1 MKGIL
6 RRCATIFCALFLTVT
21 ITACQQKEPK
31 MKDGK
36 LLLTVCIES
45 SVGLPN
51 AAKGL
56 TMENSIQQ
64 IANYY
69 TAAINPDVTFEF
81 VTLTADQEER
91 SNQIDQLQTEMMA
104 GQGPDIF
111 ILPCD
116 DGFGFNETQ
125 LIENVEKGM
134 ATGLFAD
141 LSEYYDQ
148 DETLERDLLLE
159 KVMDAGVMDDKR
171 YILPLRYQYPILL
184 ALEDELQ
191 GAGLEVSDL
200 SQNSETFLSTVLSQ
214 EKNAWH
220 VSGANVFAADLIN
233 VFPSLC
239 DYSTGEVYLD
249 EETLDA
255 TLSQYMEL
263 LSSLEQECIQAD
275 GAVWP
280 NFLSAERPL
289 DTLFLNNNLFLY
301 LDIAYAQNQE
311 LVAAPF
317 AAQDGSIVANVSYY
331 GAVSANCAAV
341 EEAYDFLALFLS
353 REVQSGGALE
363 YNGAS
368 YDASEWG
375 TTHGWPV
382 RSDIT
387 AAELRA
393 AVPQTPLQHGMVED
407 LRQPVEGEP
416 APMLPEEFFTEAY
429 ERIGEV
435 RPYTQLDGTFS
446 RAAMSLYDFTTYT
459 PKTEE
464 VEKVAQD
471 LLQQLETEVA
481 E

>member
-1 MKGIL
+1 M
-6 RRCATIFCALFLTVT
+6 
-21 ITACQQKEPK
+21 
-31 MKDGK
+31 
-36 LLLTVCIES
+36 LL
-45 SVGLPN
+45 
-51 AAKGL
+51 
-56 TMENSIQQ
+56 Q
-64 IANYY
+64 
-69 TAAINPDVTFEF
+69 
-81 VTLTADQEER
+81 LTADQEER
-91 SNQIDQLQTEMMA
+91 SNRIDQLQTEMMA

-116 DGFGFNETQ
+116 DGFTYNETQ
-125 LIENVEKGM
+125 LVENVEKGM

-141 LSEYYDQ
+141 LTTLYNQ
-148 DETLERDLLLE
+148 DETLQKDVLLE

-171 YILPLRYQYPILL
+171 YILPLRYQYPIILT
-184 ALEDELQ
+184 LEDELQ
-191 GAGLEVSDL
+191 AAGLEISEL

-214 EKNAWH
+214 KKSAWH
-220 VSGANVFAADLIN
+220 VSGANVFAANLIN

-239 DYSTGEVYLD
+239 DYSTGEVSLD
-249 EETLDA
+249 EETVVA

-263 LSSLEQECIQAD
+263 LSSLDQKSIEAD
-275 GAVWP
+275 GGVWP
-280 NFLSAERPL
+280 NFLSADRPL
-289 DTLFLNNNLFLY
+289 STLFLSDDLFFY
-301 LDIAYAQNQE
+301 LDIAYAQYQD
-311 LVAAPF
+311 LVAVPF

-341 EEAYDFLALFLS
+341 EEAYEFLKLFLS

-363 YNGAS
+363 ADGAS

-393 AVPQTPLQHGMVED
+393 AVPQTPLLHGMVEE

-429 ERIGEV
+429 DRIGEV
-435 RPYTQLDGTFS
+435 RPYTQLDGSFS
-446 RAAMSLYDFTTYT
+446 RAAMSLYDFATFT
-459 PKTEE
+459 PNTEQMDE
-464 VEKVAQD
+464 VAEE
-471 LLQQLETEVA
+471 LLRQLETEVA

>member
-1 MKGIL
+1 M
-6 RRCATIFCALFLTVT
+6 
-21 ITACQQKEPK
+21 
-31 MKDGK
+31 
-36 LLLTVCIES
+36 LL
-45 SVGLPN
+45 
-51 AAKGL
+51 
-56 TMENSIQQ
+56 Q
-64 IANYY
+64 
-69 TAAINPDVTFEF
+69 
-81 VTLTADQEER
+81 LTADQEER
-91 SNQIDQLQTEMMA
+91 SNRIDQLQTEMMA

-116 DGFGFNETQ
+116 DGFGFNETR

-134 ATGLFAD
+134 VTGLFAD
-141 LSEYYDQ
+141 LSQLYDQ
-148 DETLERDLLLE
+148 DETLEKDLLLE
-159 KVMDAGVMDDKR
+159 KVMDAGMMDGKR
-171 YILPLRYQYPILL
+171 YILPLRYQYPIILT
-184 ALEDELQ
+184 LEDELQ
-191 GAGLEVSDL
+191 AAGLEISEL

-214 EKNAWH
+214 KKSAWH
-220 VSGANVFAADLIN
+220 VSGANVFAANLIN

-239 DYSTGEVYLD
+239 DYSTGEVSLD
-249 EETLDA
+249 EETVVA

-263 LSSLEQECIQAD
+263 LSSLDQKSIEAD
-275 GAVWP
+275 GGVWP
-280 NFLSAERPL
+280 NFLSADRPL
-289 DTLFLNNNLFLY
+289 STLFLSDDLFFY
-301 LDIAYAQNQE
+301 LDIAYAQYQD
-311 LVAAPF
+311 LVAVPF

-341 EEAYDFLALFLS
+341 EEAYEFLKLFLS

-363 YNGAS
+363 ADGAS

-393 AVPQTPLQHGMVED
+393 AVPQTPLLHGMVEE

-429 ERIGEV
+429 DRIGEV
-435 RPYTQLDGTFS
+435 RPYTQLDGSFS
-446 RAAMSLYDFTTYT
+446 RAAMSLYDFTAYT

-464 VEKVAQD
+464 VENVAQD

>member
-1 MKGIL
+1 MKGVMRISTAIL
-6 RRCATIFCALFLTVT
+6 CALFLIVT
-21 ITACQQKEPK
+21 NSACQQKEPK

-36 LLLTVCIES
+36 ILLTVCMES
-45 SVGLPN
+45 SVGLTN
-51 AAKGL
+51 AEKGT
-56 TMENSIQQ
+56 TMENSIQS
-64 IANYY
+64 IAQYY
-69 TAAINPDVTFEF
+69 TASVNPDVTFEF

-91 SNQIDQLQTEMMA
+91 SNRIDQLQTEMMA

-116 DGFGFNETQ
+116 DGFGFNETR

-134 ATGLFAD
+134 VTGLFAD
-141 LSEYYDQ
+141 LSQLYDQ
-148 DETLERDLLLE
+148 DETLEKDLLLE
-159 KVMDAGVMDDKR
+159 KVMDAGMMDGKR
-171 YILPLRYQYPILL
+171 YILPLRYQYPIIL

-191 GAGLEVSDL
+191 GAGLEISEL
-200 SQNSETFLSTVLSQ
+200 AQNSETFLSTVIAQ
-214 EKNAWH
+214 EGNAWH
-220 VSGANVFAADLIN
+220 VSGANVFAANLSN

-239 DYSTGEVYLD
+239 DYNTGEVYLD
-249 EETLDA
+249 EETLTD

-263 LSSLEQECIQAD
+263 LSTLDQESIEAD
-275 GAVWP
+275 GVVWP
-280 NFLSAERPL
+280 YYLSPDRPL
-289 DTLFLNNNLFLY
+289 DSLFLSDDLFMY
-301 LDIAYAQNQE
+301 LDVAYAQYQE

-341 EEAYDFLALFLS
+341 EEAYEFLKLLLS
-353 REVQSGGALE
+353 KEVQSGGALE

-375 TTHGWPV
+375 TAHGWPV

-387 AAELRA
+387 AEELRA
-393 AVPQTPLQHGMVED
+393 AVPQAPLSNGMVEE

-429 ERIGEV
+429 ERIVEV
-435 RPYTQLDGTFS
+435 RPYTLLDGSFS
-446 RAAMSLYDFTTYT
+446 RAAMSLYDFATFT
-459 PKTEE
+459 PNTEQMDE
-464 VEKVAQD
+464 VAEE
-471 LLQQLETEVA
+471 LLRQLETEVA

>member
-1 MKGIL
+1 MIKRGRNLLAIL
-6 RRCATIFCALFLTVT
+6 LAILLLVGF
-21 ITACQQKEPK
+21 TACQQKEPK

-36 LLLTVCIES
+36 ILLTVCMES
-45 SVGLPN
+45 SVGLPSVQ
-51 AAKGL
+51 KGY

-69 TAAINPDVTFEF
+69 TAAVNPDVTFEF

-249 EETLDA
+249 EETLTA
-255 TLSQYMEL
+255 ALAQYMEL
-263 LSSLEQECIQAD
+263 LSSLDRESIEAD

-280 NFLSAERPL
+280 YYLSADRPL
-289 DTLFLNNNLFLY
+289 DTLFLDDDLFFY
-301 LDIAYAQNQE
+301 LDVAYAQKQE

-331 GAVSANCAAV
+331 GAVSANCASL

-363 YNGAS
+363 FNGAA

-393 AVPQTPLQHGMVED
+393 AVPQASLLHGMVEN

-435 RPYTQLDGTFS
+435 RPFTQLDGAFS
-446 RAAMSLYDFTTYT
+446 REAMGLYDFTTYT
-459 PKTEE
+459 PKIEE

-471 LLQQLETEVA
+471 LLRQLETEVA

>member
-1 MKGIL
+1 
-6 RRCATIFCALFLTVT
+6 
-21 ITACQQKEPK
+21 
-31 MKDGK
+31 
-36 LLLTVCIES
+36 
-45 SVGLPN
+45 
-51 AAKGL
+51 
-56 TMENSIQQ
+56 
-64 IANYY
+64 
-69 TAAINPDVTFEF
+69 
-81 VTLTADQEER
+81 
-91 SNQIDQLQTEMMA
+91 MMA

-111 ILPCD
+111 ILPCE

-125 LIENVEKGM
+125 LIENVERGM

-141 LSEYYDQ
+141 LTTLYNQ
-148 DETLERDLLLE
+148 DETLQKDVLLE

-171 YILPLRYQYPILL
+171 YILPLRYQYPIIL

-191 GAGLEVSDL
+191 AAGLQISEL
-200 SQNSETFLSTVLSQ
+200 AQNSETFLSTVLSQ
-214 EKNAWH
+214 KKNAWH

-233 VFPSLC
+233 VFSSLC
-239 DYSTGEVYLD
+239 DYNTGEVYLD
-249 EETLDA
+249 EETLTA
-255 TLSQYMEL
+255 TLYQYMEL
-263 LSSLEQECIQAD
+263 LSSLEQESIEAD
-275 GAVWP
+275 GGVWP
-280 NFLSAERPL
+280 NFLSADRPL
-289 DTLFLNNNLFLY
+289 DTLFLSDDLFFY
-301 LDIAYAQNQE
+301 LDIAYAQYQD

-341 EEAYDFLALFLS
+341 EEAYEFLKLFLS

-363 YNGAS
+363 ADGAS

-393 AVPQTPLQHGMVED
+393 AVPQTSLLHGMVED

-416 APMLPEEFFTEAY
+416 APVLPEEFFTEAY
-429 ERIGEV
+429 ERIVEV
-435 RPYTQLDGTFS
+435 RPYTQLDGSFS
-446 RAAMSLYDFTTYT
+446 RAAMSLYDFTAYT

-464 VEKVAQD
+464 VENVAQD

>member
-1 MKGIL
+1 MKK
-6 RRCATIFCALFLTVT
+6 RRRIFSVVLAAIFLLCLA
-21 ITACQQKEPK
+21 ACQQKEPK

-36 LLLTVCIES
+36 ILLTVCVES

-51 AAKGL
+51 VGKGT
-56 TMENSIQQ
+56 TMENSIQS
-64 IANYY
+64 IAQYY
-69 TAAINPDVTFEF
+69 TANVNPDVTFEF

-91 SNQIDQLQTEMMA
+91 SNRIDQLQTEMMA

-116 DGFGFNETQ
+116 DGFTYNETQ

-141 LSEYYDQ
+141 LTTLYNQ
-148 DETLERDLLLE
+148 DETLEKDVLLE

-171 YILPLRYQYPILL
+171 YILPLRYTYPILL

-191 GAGLEVSDL
+191 GAGLEISDL
-200 SQNSETFLSTVLSQ
+200 SQNSEAFLSTVLSQ
-214 EKNAWH
+214 EGNAWR
-220 VSGANVFAADLIN
+220 VSGANVFAANLLN
-233 VFPSLC
+233 AFPSLC
-239 DYSTGEVYLD
+239 DYSTGEVSLD
-249 EETLDA
+249 EEALTA
-255 TLSQYMEL
+255 ALSRYMEL
-263 LSSLEQECIQAD
+263 LSSLDQESIEAD
-275 GAVWP
+275 GGVWP
-280 NFLSAERPL
+280 NFLSADRPL
-289 DTLFLNNNLFLY
+289 DTLFLNDDLFLY
-301 LDIAYAQNQE
+301 LDIAYAQKQE
-311 LVAAPF
+311 LAAAPF
-317 AAQDGSIVANVSYY
+317 AAQDGSIVANVTYY

-353 REVQSGGALE
+353 KEVQSGTALE

-368 YDASEWG
+368 YDVSEWG

-393 AVPQTPLQHGMVED
+393 AVPQTSLAQGMVND
-407 LRQPVEGEP
+407 LQQPVEGEP

-435 RPYTQLDGTFS
+435 RPYTQLDGSFS

-459 PKTEE
+459 PKTGE
-464 VEKVAQD
+464 VENVAQE
-471 LLQQLETEVA
+471 LLSQLEAEVA

>member
-1 MKGIL
+1 MKRRGISL
-6 RRCATIFCALFLTVT
+6 FAILLTILLLVGL
-21 ITACQQKEPK
+21 TACQQKEPK

-36 LLLTVCIES
+36 ILLTVCMES

-51 AAKGL
+51 AAKGF

-69 TAAINPDVTFEF
+69 AAAVNPDVTFEF

-116 DGFGFNETQ
+116 DGFTYNETQ
-125 LIENVEKGM
+125 LVENVEKGM

-141 LSEYYDQ
+141 LSELFDQ
-148 DETLERDLLLE
+148 DETLEKDLLLE

-171 YILPLRYQYPILL
+171 YILPLRYTYPIIL
-184 ALEDELQ
+184 ALGDELQ
-191 GAGLEVSDL
+191 GAGLGMSNL
-200 SQNSETFLSTVLSQ
+200 SQNSETFLNTVLSQ

-220 VSGANVFAADLIN
+220 ISGANVFAADLIN

-249 EETLDA
+249 EETLNA
-255 TLSQYMEL
+255 ALAQYMEL
-263 LSSLEQECIQAD
+263 LSSLEQESIEAD

-280 NFLSAERPL
+280 YYLSADRPL
-289 DTLFLNNNLFLY
+289 DTLFLDDDLFFY
-301 LDIAYAQNQE
+301 LDIAYAQKQE

-331 GAVSANCAAV
+331 GAVSANCASL

-363 YNGAS
+363 FNGAA

-416 APMLPEEFFTEAY
+416 APMLPEEFFTDAY

-435 RPYTQLDGTFS
+435 RPFTQLDGAFS
-446 RAAMSLYDFTTYT
+446 RAAMDLYDFTTYT

-471 LLQQLETEVA
+471 LLRQLETEVA

>member
-1 MKGIL
+1 MKK
-6 RRCATIFCALFLTVT
+6 RRRIFSVVLAAIFLLCLA
-21 ITACQQKEPK
+21 ACQQKEPK

-36 LLLTVCIES
+36 ILLT
-45 SVGLPN
+45 
-51 AAKGL
+51 
-56 TMENSIQQ
+56 SIAQ
-64 IANYY
+64 YY
-69 TAAINPDVTFEF
+69 TANVNPDVTFEF

-91 SNQIDQLQTEMMA
+91 SNRIDQLQTEMMA

-116 DGFGFNETQ
+116 DGFTYNETQ
-125 LIENVEKGM
+125 LVENVEKGM

-141 LSEYYDQ
+141 LTTLYNQ
-148 DETLERDLLLE
+148 DETLQKDVLLE

-171 YILPLRYQYPILL
+171 YILPLRYQYPIILT
-184 ALEDELQ
+184 LEDELQ
-191 GAGLEVSDL
+191 AAGLEISEL
-200 SQNSETFLSTVLSQ
+200 SQNAETFLSTVLSQ
-214 EKNAWH
+214 KKSAWH
-220 VSGANVFAADLIN
+220 VSGANVFAANLIN

-239 DYSTGEVYLD
+239 DYSTGEVSLD
-249 EETLDA
+249 EETVVA

-263 LSSLEQECIQAD
+263 LSSLDQKSIEAD
-275 GAVWP
+275 GGVWP
-280 NFLSAERPL
+280 NFLSADRPL
-289 DTLFLNNNLFLY
+289 STLFLSDDLFFY
-301 LDIAYAQNQE
+301 LDIAYAQYQD
-311 LVAAPF
+311 LVAVPF

-341 EEAYDFLALFLS
+341 EEAYEFLKLFLS

-363 YNGAS
+363 ADGAS

-382 RSDIT
+382 RS
-387 AAELRA
+387 
-393 AVPQTPLQHGMVED
+393 VPQTPLLHGMVEE

-429 ERIGEV
+429 DRIGEV
-435 RPYTQLDGTFS
+435 RPYTQLDGSFS
-446 RAAMSLYDFTTYT
+446 RAAMSLYDFTAYT

-464 VEKVAQD
+464 VENVAQD

>member
-1 MKGIL
+1 MKK
-6 RRCATIFCALFLTVT
+6 RRRIFSVVLAAIFLLCLA
-21 ITACQQKEPK
+21 ACQQKEPK

-36 LLLTVCIES
+36 ILLTVCMES

-51 AAKGL
+51 AEKGT
-56 TMENSIQQ
+56 TMENSIQS
-64 IANYY
+64 IAQYY
-69 TAAINPDVTFEF
+69 TAAVNPDVTFEF

-91 SNQIDQLQTEMMA
+91 STQIDQLQVEMMS
-104 GQGPDIF
+104 GEGPDIF

-116 DGFGFNETQ
+116 DGFTYNETQ
-125 LIENVEKGM
+125 LIENLEKGM

-141 LSEYYDQ
+141 LTTQYDQ
-148 DETLERDLLLE
+148 DETLEKDLLLE
-159 KVMDAGVMDDKR
+159 KVMDAGVMDGKR
-171 YILPLRYQYPILL
+171 YILPLRYTYPIIL

-191 GAGLEVSDL
+191 GAALEVSDL
-200 SQNSETFLSTVLSQ
+200 SQNSESFLNTVLSQ
-214 EKNAWH
+214 EGNAWH
-220 VSGANVFAADLIN
+220 VSGANVFAVNLIN

-239 DYSTGEVYLD
+239 DYSTGEVSLD
-249 EETLDA
+249 EETLAA
-255 TLSQYMEL
+255 TLSRYMEL
-263 LSSLEQECIQAD
+263 LSTLDQESIEAD

-280 NFLSAERPL
+280 WHLSPDRPL
-289 DTLFLNNNLFLY
+289 DTLFLDDNLFMY
-301 LDIAYAQNQE
+301 LDVAYAQYQE

-317 AAQDGSIVANVSYY
+317 AAQDGSIVANVTYY

-341 EEAYDFLALFLS
+341 EEAYEFLKLFLS

-363 YNGAS
+363 ADGAS
-368 YDASEWG
+368 YDVSEWG

-393 AVPQTPLQHGMVED
+393 AVPQTPLAHGMVED
-407 LRQPVEGEP
+407 LQQPVEGEP

-435 RPYTQLDGTFS
+435 RPYTQLDGSFS
-446 RAAMSLYDFTTYT
+446 RAAMSLYDFTAYT

-464 VEKVAQD
+464 VENVAQD

>member
-1 MKGIL
+1 MKK
-6 RRCATIFCALFLTVT
+6 RRRIFSVVLAAIFLLCLA
-21 ITACQQKEPK
+21 ACQQKEPK

-36 LLLTVCIES
+36 ILLTVCMES

-51 AAKGL
+51 VGKGT
-56 TMENSIQQ
+56 TMENSIQS
-64 IANYY
+64 IAQYY
-69 TAAINPDVTFEF
+69 TANVNPDVTFEF

-91 SNQIDQLQTEMMA
+91 SNQIDQLQVEMMS
-104 GQGPDIF
+104 GEGPDIF
-111 ILPCD
+111 LLPCD
-116 DGFGFNETQ
+116 NGFTYNETQ

-141 LSEYYDQ
+141 LTTHYDQ
-148 DETLERDLLLE
+148 DGTLEKDVLLE
-159 KVMDAGVMDDKR
+159 KVMDAGVMDGKR
-171 YILPLRYQYPILL
+171 YILPLRYTYPILL

-191 GAGLEVSDL
+191 GAGLVVSDL
-200 SQNSETFLSTVLSQ
+200 SQNSEAFLSTVLSQ
-214 EKNAWH
+214 EGNAWH
-220 VSGANVFAADLIN
+220 VSGANVFAANLLN
-233 VFPSLC
+233 AFPSLC
-239 DYSTGEVYLD
+239 DYSTGEVSLD
-249 EETLDA
+249 EETITA
-255 TLSQYMEL
+255 TLSRYMEL
-263 LSSLEQECIQAD
+263 LSSLEQESIEAD
-275 GAVWP
+275 GGVWP
-280 NFLSAERPL
+280 NFLSTDRPL
-289 DTLFLNNNLFLY
+289 STLFLSDDLFFY
-301 LDIAYAQNQE
+301 LDIAYAQYQD

-317 AAQDGSIVANVSYY
+317 AAQDGSVVANVSYY

-353 REVQSGGALE
+353 REVQSGDALE

-393 AVPQTPLQHGMVED
+393 AVPQTPLAHGMVED
-407 LRQPVEGEP
+407 LQQPVEGEP

-435 RPYTQLDGTFS
+435 RPYTQLDGSFS

-464 VEKVAQD
+464 VENVAQD
-471 LLQQLETEVA
+471 LLSQLEAEVA

>member
-1 MKGIL
+1 MVL
-6 RRCATIFCALFLTVT
+6 AAIFLLCLA
-21 ITACQQKEPK
+21 ACQQKEPK

-36 LLLTVCIES
+36 ILLTVCVES

-51 AAKGL
+51 VGKGT
-56 TMENSIQQ
+56 TMENSIHS
-64 IANYY
+64 IAQYY
-69 TAAINPDVTFEF
+69 TANVNPDVTFEF

-91 SNQIDQLQTEMMA
+91 SNRID
-104 GQGPDIF
+104 
-111 ILPCD
+111 D
-116 DGFGFNETQ
+116 DGFTYNETQ
-125 LIENVEKGM
+125 LVENVEKGM

-141 LSEYYDQ
+141 LTTLYNQ
-148 DETLERDLLLE
+148 DETLQKDVLLE

-171 YILPLRYQYPILL
+171 YILPLRYQYPIILT
-184 ALEDELQ
+184 LEDELQ
-191 GAGLEVSDL
+191 AAGLEISEL
-200 SQNSETFLSTVLSQ
+200 SQNAETFLSTVLSQ
-214 EKNAWH
+214 KKSAWH
-220 VSGANVFAADLIN
+220 VSGANVFAANLIN

-239 DYSTGEVYLD
+239 DYSTGEVSLD
-249 EETLDA
+249 EETVVA

-263 LSSLEQECIQAD
+263 LSSLDQKSIEAD
-275 GAVWP
+275 GGVWP
-280 NFLSAERPL
+280 NFLSADRPL
-289 DTLFLNNNLFLY
+289 STLFLSDDLFFY
-301 LDIAYAQNQE
+301 LDIAYAQYQD
-311 LVAAPF
+311 LVAVPF

-341 EEAYDFLALFLS
+341 EEAYEFLKLFLS

-363 YNGAS
+363 ADGAS

-393 AVPQTPLQHGMVED
+393 AVPQTPLLHGMVEE

-429 ERIGEV
+429 DRIGEV
-435 RPYTQLDGTFS
+435 RPYTQLDGSFS
-446 RAAMSLYDFTTYT
+446 RAAMSLYDFTAYT

-464 VEKVAQD
+464 VENVAQD

>member
-1 MKGIL
+1 MKK
-6 RRCATIFCALFLTVT
+6 RRRIFSVVLAAIFLLCLA
-21 ITACQQKEPK
+21 ACQQKEPK

-36 LLLTVCIES
+36 ILLTVCMES

-51 AAKGL
+51 VGKGT
-56 TMENSIQQ
+56 TMENSIQS
-64 IANYY
+64 IAQYY
-69 TAAINPDVTFEF
+69 TANVNPDVTFEF

-91 SNQIDQLQTEMMA
+91 SNQIDQLQVEMMS
-104 GQGPDIF
+104 GEGPDIF
-111 ILPCD
+111 LLPCD
-116 DGFGFNETQ
+116 NGFTYNETQ

-141 LSEYYDQ
+141 LTTHYDQ
-148 DETLERDLLLE
+148 DGTLEKDVLLE
-159 KVMDAGVMDDKR
+159 KVMDAGVMDGKR
-171 YILPLRYQYPILL
+171 YILPLRYTYPILL

-191 GAGLEVSDL
+191 GAGLVVSDL
-200 SQNSETFLSTVLSQ
+200 SQNSEAFLSTVLSQ
-214 EKNAWH
+214 EGNAWH
-220 VSGANVFAADLIN
+220 VSGANVFAANLLN
-233 VFPSLC
+233 AFPSLC
-239 DYSTGEVYLD
+239 DYSTGEVSLD
-249 EETLDA
+249 EETITA
-255 TLSQYMEL
+255 TLSRYMEL
-263 LSSLEQECIQAD
+263 LSSLDQESIEAD
-275 GAVWP
+275 GGVWP
-280 NFLSAERPL
+280 NFLSTDRPL
-289 DTLFLNNNLFLY
+289 STLFLSDDLFFY
-301 LDIAYAQNQE
+301 LDIAYAQYQD

-317 AAQDGSIVANVSYY
+317 AAQDGSVVANVSYY

-353 REVQSGGALE
+353 REVQSGDALE

-368 YDASEWG
+368 YDVSEWG

-393 AVPQTPLQHGMVED
+393 AVPQTPLAHGMVED
-407 LRQPVEGEP
+407 LQQPVEGEP

-435 RPYTQLDGTFS
+435 RPFTQLDGAFS
-446 RAAMSLYDFTTYT
+446 RAAMDLYDFTTYT

-471 LLQQLETEVA
+471 LLRQLETEVA

>member
-1 MKGIL
+1 M
-6 RRCATIFCALFLTVT
+6 
-21 ITACQQKEPK
+21 
-31 MKDGK
+31 
-36 LLLTVCIES
+36 LL
-45 SVGLPN
+45 
-51 AAKGL
+51 
-56 TMENSIQQ
+56 Q
-64 IANYY
+64 
-69 TAAINPDVTFEF
+69 
-81 VTLTADQEER
+81 LTADQEER
-91 SNQIDQLQTEMMA
+91 SNQIDQLQVEMMS
-104 GQGPDIF
+104 GEGPDIL

-116 DGFGFNETQ
+116 DGFTYSETQ
-125 LIENVEKGM
+125 LVENVEKGM

-141 LSEYYDQ
+141 LTTLYNQ
-148 DETLERDLLLE
+148 DETLQKDVLLE

-171 YILPLRYQYPILL
+171 YILPLRYQYPIILT
-184 ALEDELQ
+184 LEDELQ
-191 GAGLEVSDL
+191 AAGLEISEL
-200 SQNSETFLSTVLSQ
+200 SQNSETCLSTVLSQ
-214 EKNAWH
+214 KKSAWH
-220 VSGANVFAADLIN
+220 VSGANVFAANLIN

-239 DYSTGEVYLD
+239 DYSTGEVSLD
-249 EETLDA
+249 EETVVA

-263 LSSLEQECIQAD
+263 LSSLDQKSIEAD
-275 GAVWP
+275 GGVWP
-280 NFLSAERPL
+280 NFLSADRPL
-289 DTLFLNNNLFLY
+289 STLFLSDDLFFY
-301 LDIAYAQNQE
+301 LDIAYAQYQD
-311 LVAAPF
+311 LVAVPF

-363 YNGAS
+363 FNGAA

-387 AAELRA
+387 AEELRA
-393 AVPQTPLQHGMVED
+393 AVPQAPLSNGMVEE

-435 RPYTQLDGTFS
+435 RPFTQLDGAFS
-446 RAAMSLYDFTTYT
+446 RAAMDLYDFTTYT

-471 LLQQLETEVA
+471 LLRQLETEVA

>member
-1 MKGIL
+1 M
-6 RRCATIFCALFLTVT
+6 
-21 ITACQQKEPK
+21 
-31 MKDGK
+31 
-36 LLLTVCIES
+36 LL
-45 SVGLPN
+45 
-51 AAKGL
+51 
-56 TMENSIQQ
+56 Q
-64 IANYY
+64 
-69 TAAINPDVTFEF
+69 
-81 VTLTADQEER
+81 LTADQEER
-91 SNQIDQLQTEMMA
+91 SNRIDQLQTEMMA

-116 DGFGFNETQ
+116 DGFTYNETQ
-125 LIENVEKGM
+125 LVENVEKGM

-141 LSEYYDQ
+141 LTTLYNQ
-148 DETLERDLLLE
+148 DETLQKDVLLE

-171 YILPLRYQYPILL
+171 YILPLRYQYPIILT
-184 ALEDELQ
+184 LEDELQ
-191 GAGLEVSDL
+191 AAGLEISEL

-214 EKNAWH
+214 KKSAWH
-220 VSGANVFAADLIN
+220 VSGANVFAANLIN

-239 DYSTGEVYLD
+239 DYSTGEVSLD
-249 EETLDA
+249 EETVVA

-263 LSSLEQECIQAD
+263 LSSLDQKSIEAD
-275 GAVWP
+275 GGVWP
-280 NFLSAERPL
+280 NFLSADRPL
-289 DTLFLNNNLFLY
+289 STLFLSDDLFFY
-301 LDIAYAQNQE
+301 LDIAYAQYQD
-311 LVAAPF
+311 LVAVPF

-341 EEAYDFLALFLS
+341 EEAYEFLKLFLS

-363 YNGAS
+363 ADGAS

-393 AVPQTPLQHGMVED
+393 AVPQTPLLHGMVEE

-435 RPYTQLDGTFS
+435 RPYTQLDGSFS
-446 RAAMSLYDFTTYT
+446 RAAMSLYDFATFT
-459 PKTEE
+459 PNTEQMDE
-464 VEKVAQD
+464 VAEE
-471 LLQQLETEVA
+471 LLRQLETEVA

>member
-1 MKGIL
+1 
-6 RRCATIFCALFLTVT
+6 
-21 ITACQQKEPK
+21 
-31 MKDGK
+31 
-36 LLLTVCIES
+36 
-45 SVGLPN
+45 
-51 AAKGL
+51 
-56 TMENSIQQ
+56 
-64 IANYY
+64 
-69 TAAINPDVTFEF
+69 
-81 VTLTADQEER
+81 
-91 SNQIDQLQTEMMA
+91 
-104 GQGPDIF
+104 
-111 ILPCD
+111 
-116 DGFGFNETQ
+116 
-125 LIENVEKGM
+125 M

-141 LSEYYDQ
+141 LTTLYNQ
-148 DETLERDLLLE
+148 DETLEKDVLLE

-171 YILPLRYQYPILL
+171 YILPLRYQYPIIL

-191 GAGLEVSDL
+191 AAELELSEL
-200 SQNSETFLSTVLSQ
+200 SQNAETFLSTVLSQ

-220 VSGANVFAADLIN
+220 VSGANVFAANLIN

-239 DYSTGEVYLD
+239 DYSTGEVSLD
-249 EETLDA
+249 EETVVA

-263 LSSLEQECIQAD
+263 LSSLDQKSIEAD
-275 GAVWP
+275 GGVWP
-280 NFLSAERPL
+280 NFLSADRPL
-289 DTLFLNNNLFLY
+289 STLFLSDDLFFY
-301 LDIAYAQNQE
+301 LDIAYAQYQD
-311 LVAAPF
+311 LVAVPF

-341 EEAYDFLALFLS
+341 EEAYEFLKLFLS

-363 YNGAS
+363 ADGAS

-393 AVPQTPLQHGMVED
+393 AVPQTPLLHGMVEE

-435 RPYTQLDGTFS
+435 RPYTQLDGSFS
-446 RAAMSLYDFTTYT
+446 RAAMSLYDFATFT
-459 PKTEE
+459 PNTEQMDE
-464 VEKVAQD
+464 VAEE
-471 LLQQLETEVA
+471 LLRQLETEVA